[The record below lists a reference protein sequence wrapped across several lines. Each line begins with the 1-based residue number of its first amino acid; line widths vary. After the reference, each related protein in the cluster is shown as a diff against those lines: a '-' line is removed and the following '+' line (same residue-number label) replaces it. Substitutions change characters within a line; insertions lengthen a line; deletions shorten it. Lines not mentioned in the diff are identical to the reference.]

1 MKKFHF
7 SLETVLS
14 YKRQVLDAQQAEHAA
29 ILAAVNEQE
38 AKIRRLQEAYAAYA
52 DEYRTHCAS
61 GLEINKILIYQAGL
75 RTREKEIERE
85 TQHLQEL
92 HRQEEAKRAE
102 VVAAKQDTSSIEKLK
117 EKQVARY
124 NEALT
129 KSEEQFIEEFV
140 SQQRCVSAG

>member
-1 MKKFHF
+1 MKKFRF

-14 YKRQVLDAQQAEHAA
+14 YKQQVLDAQQAEHAA

-38 AKIRRLQEAYAAYA
+38 AKLRQLQEAYAAYA
-52 DEYRTHCAS
+52 DEYRRRCAS
-61 GLEINKILIYQAGL
+61 GMDINRALFYQAGL
-75 RTREKEIERE
+75 RTREKELEEE
-85 TQHLQEL
+85 TGRLSEL
-92 HRQEEAKRAE
+92 HKQEEAKRAE

-124 NEALT
+124 NEAVT

-140 SQQRCVSAG
+140 SQQRCVSVG